1 MNKLNNFVTGIA
13 VTLIVLGI
21 IGSAYYFGK
30 SQIQKEPNQAPV
42 VSQAPTP
49 AQTQTEQVILTPTPS
64 EETSKF
70 VNPSA
75 TIENIKA
82 SVESK
87 NYAALEGYMTNKV
100 SVILYASECCGLI
113 SKQEAVSQMDYLN
126 NGKAPWDFSDNNP
139 IAQKLETAD
148 PENFKGNIIGIAS
161 NGTTV
166 SFHLNDEFL
175 VDRVFMVID
184 YKLIAP

>member
-1 MNKLNNFVTGIA
+1 MKKLNNFVTGIA

-30 SQIQKEPNQAPV
+30 SQVQKGSDQVPIPSPTTTQEQVNSTP
-42 VSQAPTP
+42 APTQE
-49 AQTQTEQVILTPTPS
+49 QTGD
-64 EETSKF
+64 F

-87 NYAALEGYMTNKV
+87 NYAALEGYMTDKV
-100 SVILYASECCGLI
+100 SVILYATECCGLI
-113 SKQEAVSQMDYLN
+113 LRQEAISQMAYLN
-126 NGKAPWDFSDNNP
+126 NGKAPWDFSYPNP
-139 IAQKLETAD
+139 IQTKLEIAD
-148 PENFKGNIIGIAS
+148 PANFKGNVIGTAS

-166 SFHLNDEFL
+166 SFHLNDKFL
-175 VDRVFMVID
+175 IDRVFMVID